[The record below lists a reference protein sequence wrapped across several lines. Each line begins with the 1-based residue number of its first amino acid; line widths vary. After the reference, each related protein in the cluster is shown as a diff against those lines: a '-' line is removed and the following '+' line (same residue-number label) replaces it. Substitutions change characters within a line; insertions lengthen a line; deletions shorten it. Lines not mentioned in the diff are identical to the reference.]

1 MRRFVAAAA
10 IVSTS
15 ALTGCSGGSTA
26 IGLPGASGGNG
37 SSTCND
43 VTLLGSSFDVHS
55 TQAAVPAPRGGT
67 IADGTWVGTKVELWG
82 SSEPEGSTVGKAGG
96 ITWEVKNAMIQSV
109 AKGASSEII
118 TRRTLII
125 ATDAESFTFTSSCD
139 DPPGDGGVGIAQTG
153 TYTAMPTTLSL
164 YVQSSG
170 TSTLELMFTKQ

>member
-1 MRRFVAAAA
+1 M
-10 IVSTS
+10 S
-15 ALTGCSGGSTA
+15 ASVLTACSGGSTG
-26 IGLPGASGGNG
+26 IGLPGANGSSG

-43 VTLLGSSFDVHS
+43 VMLLGSSFDVHA

-82 SSEPEGSTVGKAGG
+82 STEPEGSTVGKAGG
-96 ITWEVKNAMIQSV
+96 ITWEVKSSTIQSV
-109 AKGASSEII
+109 AKGASSETI

-125 ATDAESFTFTSSCD
+125 STDAESFTFTSSCD

-170 TSTLELMFTKQ
+170 TSTLELTFTKQ